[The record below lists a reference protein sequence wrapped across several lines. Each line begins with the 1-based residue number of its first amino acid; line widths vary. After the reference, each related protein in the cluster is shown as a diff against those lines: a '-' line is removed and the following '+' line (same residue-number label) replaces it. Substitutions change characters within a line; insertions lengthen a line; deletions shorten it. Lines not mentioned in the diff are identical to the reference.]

1 VTGKDILKCMIHRY
15 VHSMQFNMDGWYKH
29 IVGNNGLGDGLQ
41 HYGVEIEMVGS
52 LPMVMS

>member
-1 VTGKDILKCMIHRY
+1 MIHRY